1 VPSRSTMLDTPHPAW
16 PALSRPAWWAPDGFA
31 AIPTTALDLPLVQ
44 RLRRSP
50 RLMDPRPR
58 PRFIGRMIQLACLA
72 PSVLETLATALRPHS
87 SLAARTPE
95 QACLDH
101 LPQILAA

>member
-1 VPSRSTMLDTPHPAW
+1 
-16 PALSRPAWWAPDGFA
+16 
-31 AIPTTALDLPLVQ
+31 
-44 RLRRSP
+44 
-50 RLMDPRPR
+50 MDPRPR